1 MGVTVSRP
9 LLFNINRKIA
19 KEMIL
24 AELFP
29 YANVVYNILTVLY
42 ILSVLATVVV
52 VLSENRNPVKSMAW
66 VLVLLLLPVVGLAIY
81 LTFGRSLKG
90 MRLISR
96 SDLRELRR
104 LNDYSYD
111 SELEQGLS
119 DSSKQIISL
128 VNKMAGPHLFTGNG
142 IEIFTTGQDKFASL
156 LRDIEAAQ
164 DYVHVQYFIIEN
176 DDVGAQLIDV
186 LKRKAQEGVQVR
198 VLYDYV
204 GSFYMRPR
212 VLKEMR
218 HAGIEVHP
226 FLEVT
231 PANVAFRINWRNHRK
246 IVVIDGKVGYV
257 GGMNIAKR
265 YVTGDKKWQAW
276 RDTHLRIA
284 GEAVAAMEYSFAI
297 DWNYTTRKLITL
309 PTMHYDAPPANPDY
323 RVQMLGSGPT
333 SRWNNI
339 SFVFQRAISLATKR
353 VYIQTPYFLPSEALL
368 KTLQSA
374 ALSGVDVRLMI
385 PRRPDSW
392 MLRLATGSYIKQC
405 LLSGMKIYYY
415 EPTVMHAKVVIT
427 DDEFVTTGSTNF
439 DFRSFEHNFEFN
451 ALIYSKEFNQ
461 KMCATFEADMNKCS
475 RVSMGK
481 WKKRPLV
488 QKALESVIRLFS
500 PIL

>member
-1 MGVTVSRP
+1 
-9 LLFNINRKIA
+9 
-19 KEMIL
+19 MIL

-29 YANVVYNILTVLY
+29 YANVVYNVLTVLY
-42 ILSVLATVVV
+42 VLTVLATIVV

-66 VLVLLLLPVVGLAIY
+66 VLVLLLLPVVGLLIY

-90 MRLISR
+90 MSLISR

-104 LNDYSYD
+104 LSEYSEENTSQD
-111 SELEQGLS
+111 LELS
-119 DSSKQIISL
+119 DSSRQLISL
-128 VNKMAGPHLFTGNG
+128 VNKLANPHLFTGND
-142 IEIFTTGQDKFASL
+142 IKLFTSGQDKFAAL

-176 DDVGAQLIDV
+176 DTVGSQLIGL

-218 HAGIEVHP
+218 QAGIEVHP

-246 IVVIDGKVGYV
+246 IVVIDGKIGYM
-257 GGMNIAKR
+257 GGMNIADR
-265 YVTGDKKWQAW
+265 YVTGDKKWHAW

-284 GEAVAAMEYSFAI
+284 GEAVAALQYSFAI
-297 DWNYTTRKLITL
+297 DWNFTTRKLLTSPTKHHHTL
-309 PTMHYDAPPANPDY
+309 PDHGGYIM
-323 RVQMLGSGPT
+323 QMMSSGPT
-333 SRWNNI
+333 NRWNNI
-339 SFVFQRAISLATKR
+339 SIVFLRAISLSTQR
-353 VYIQTPYFLPSEALL
+353 IYIQTPYFLPSEPLL
-368 KTLQSA
+368 KALQSA

-385 PRRPDSW
+385 PRRPDSL
-392 MLRLATGSYIKQC
+392 MLRLATGSYIKEC
-405 LLSGMKIYYY
+405 LLAGMKIYFY
-415 EPTVMHAKVVIT
+415 EPTVMHAKVVIV

-439 DFRSFEHNFEFN
+439 DSRSFEHNFEFN
-451 ALIYSKEFNQ
+451 TLIYSKQFN
-461 KMCATFEADMNKCS
+461 KMMCDTFEADMNQCT
-475 RVSMGK
+475 RVSMSK
-481 WKKRPLV
+481 WKKRPLM
-488 QKALESVIRLFS
+488 QKALESVIRLIS